1 MTTERQALYD
11 KNMIELLILG
21 KLSSI
26 REELREAGTTEDN
39 MYDGLKTVLICL
51 QVVIWPLTLLLALRK
66 IWEVPWLWTL
76 AIVVN
81 LSYFSWKLDSF
92 IALGLFVF
100 VPLAILLSMYLD
112 ND

>member
-1 MTTERQALYD
+1 ML
-11 KNMIELLILG
+11 ELLILG

-26 REELREAGTTEDN
+26 REELRETGALEDN
-39 MYDGLKTVLICL
+39 PLDGLKTVLIFA
-51 QVVIWPLTLLLALRK
+51 QVVIWPVTLLLFLRK
-66 IWEVPWLWTL
+66 IFKLSWLWSL

-81 LSYFSWKLDSF
+81 LSYFSWKLDWF

-100 VPLAILLSMYLD
+100 VPLGILLSMWLD

>member
-1 MTTERQALYD
+1 
-11 KNMIELLILG
+11 MIELFILG
-21 KLSSI
+21 KLSDI
-26 REELREAGTTEDN
+26 REDLRDSSSGEDN
-39 MYDGLKTVLICL
+39 LYGGLKTVLICL
-51 QVVIWPLTLLLALRK
+51 QVVIWPVTLLLALRK
-66 IWEVPWLWTL
+66 IWEVPWLWSL

-81 LSYFSWKLDSF
+81 LSYFSWKLDWF

>member
-1 MTTERQALYD
+1 
-11 KNMIELLILG
+11 MIELLILG
-21 KLSSI
+21 KLASI
-26 REELREAGTTEDN
+26 REEMRDGGVSEDN
-39 MYDGLKTVLICL
+39 MYDGLKTVLIFL
-51 QVVIWPLTLLLALRK
+51 QVVIWPVTLLLALRK

-81 LSYFSWKLDSF
+81 LSYFSWKLDWF

-100 VPLAILLSMYLD
+100 LPLAILLSMYLD